1 MLTPERPNGPFLIT
15 DRDGN
20 CIAVID
26 PVTRKVVPTLSAPVP
41 LVARGAGDDLVLRTT
56 VDRADLPR
64 ALDSGTL
71 LHALAGAPART
82 AGASVPPGASGLIG
96 ASELIGTPGQLRQA
110 YLAGRADVPA
120 LLSLS
125 GIFPDQG
132 SYSGGTLVTIVGRHF
147 TGATAVYFGTRPA
160 AGFSVLDDRTIV
172 AVTPA
177 GSGAVPVTV
186 TTPGGSARVGYFF
199 YQYWPSL
206 SRLIPSAGPVGG
218 GNVVELVGANLNT
231 ALLVHFGDAIAFP
244 TAVSERQ
251 LLVTAPPVAG
261 PGTVPVYVTTIG
273 GVSNRLLYTYAAAP
287 SVTGV
292 SPGTGPIAGGTTLV
306 VTGTGLSQV
315 TAVTVGGLPAASF
328 RAYSDTLLLV
338 VTPPGAPG
346 PADLVITTAGG
357 SVTVSGGF
365 GYQAPTQTAVS
376 SAPDPSVVGEAVA
389 FTAVVTG
396 VPPTTGTPSG
406 TVTFDFGDGSAPV
419 PAALTGGTATV
430 SHVYTTASATPY
442 EVTVSYGGDVFFIPS
457 SGTDTQVVGAAST
470 TTTVLSS
477 PDPSVAGQSVTLVA
491 RVAPVPPGDGAP
503 TGTVTFDFG
512 DGTPT
517 VTAPLTGGAAT
528 VSHAY
533 GDAAE
538 APYAI
543 TAAYSGDG
551 NFTASAGAD
560 TQTVQQAAS
569 STDVSLAPNPSVA
582 GQPVTVTATVTAV
595 PPGAGTPTGTVTFD
609 FGDGSAPVTV
619 PLNDGVAAV
628 EHVYAEASE
637 ASYAVT
643 ATYNGD
649 GNIASSTETAAL
661 TVGQAASTTA
671 VTASPD
677 PATVGEPVT
686 FGATVTT
693 VPPGA
698 GTPTGTVT
706 FDFGDGS
713 APVTVPLADGAAA
726 TSHTYTDAAQ
736 SPYTV
741 TVTYNGDT
749 DTITSVGTFTQTVQP
764 AGTTTAVVSAPDPST
779 VGQEVTFSAAVTAVP
794 PGAGTP
800 TGTVTFDFGD
810 GTPTVTAAL
819 TDGTAETTHIYTD
832 AAETPYA
839 VTATYNG
846 DTDFTASAG
855 TATQTV
861 QPADTTTALTSTPDP
876 SAVGQSTTFVA
887 KVVPEEPA
895 GGSPTGTVTFEFS
908 DDSPPV
914 TVPVTGGT
922 ATISRP
928 NPEVSDSPY
937 TVAATYSGDDNFNPS
952 AGADSQVVT
961 KAVSTTTVSTTPSPS
976 VTGQTVAFSATV
988 EGVPASS
995 VTPTGTVTFD
1005 FGDGTAPVT
1014 VPLADGAAGTT
1025 HAYANASQSP
1035 YAVTVT
1041 YSGDANFTDSTG
1053 SSLHSVEQAAT
1064 VTTVTAAP
1072 DPSVTGEAVTVTVS
1086 PVAPGAGIPTG
1097 EATFDF
1103 GDGSPVLT
1111 ARLAGGSVTVTHVYT
1126 SAAGS
1131 PYTITAHYSGD
1142 GNFAPSDDT
1151 IVHTVAPAETTTTVL
1166 SSATPAAV
1174 GQTVTLIARVTPV
1187 PPGAGTPTGTV
1198 TFDFGD
1204 GTPTVT
1210 APVSGNLA
1218 TVTHAWTSTAGSPYT
1233 VTASYG
1239 GDGDFAASV
1248 GTAAQSVAM
1257 SVSTTSTT
1265 VSSAP
1270 DPSVVGGTVTFTAA
1284 VAVLPPASGT
1294 PTGSVTFAFG
1304 DGSPTVVVPLAGG
1317 TATTTHTYT
1326 TSGSYSVTAAYSG
1339 DADFAGSSGVD
1350 GQTVGQAGSTT
1361 ALVSAPD
1368 PSVTGEPVT
1377 FTATVASG
1385 AAGAGTPTGY
1395 VTFDFGD
1402 GSAVVLVPVDDGVA
1416 VAVHPYAGTAGS
1428 PYAVSAVYNGDA
1440 NFTGSSDSDTQ
1451 TVNPAATSTLV
1462 ITSPQPSS
1470 AGQPVTLTATVATV
1484 PPGKGT
1490 PSGTVTFDFG
1500 DGTPAVTTDAVAGL
1514 ATVVHAYTGTGGSPY
1529 TVTASYNGNADFSA
1543 SAGSTTQTVVQ
1554 TATALTVT
1562 TSGGPS
1568 VVGEPVT
1575 VAVTAAAVPPGAGV
1589 PDGTVTVDF
1598 GDGTA
1603 PTTVALAGGAALF
1616 THTYTT
1622 SLGSPYAISVVY
1634 NGSGDFTSA
1643 AATTA
1648 QTVLPD
1654 ATTTTVSDAPEPSV
1668 AGQPVTFTAT
1678 VAPAAPGAGAPTG
1691 TMTFDFGDGT
1701 GPVAAPVVAGVAT
1714 AVHAFAGTAGSPY
1727 TVTAAYG
1734 GDADFT
1740 ASSGTTDHFVDRAAS
1755 DVVITVAPD
1764 TSVSGQPVTVTT
1776 TVTATAP
1783 GAGTPTGTITVD
1795 FGDGTAPAEVPL
1807 VGGAATLTHA
1817 WAGTAGSPYVL
1828 TAAYSGDADFA
1839 ATSATGSHTV
1849 TAAASTLTVSSVPD
1863 PSVPGQP
1870 VTVTAAVSAVSPG
1883 AGTPTGAVTFDFGD
1897 GTPSVTAA
1905 LTDGT
1910 ATVTHAWAGT
1920 AGSPYTLTAA
1930 YQGDA
1935 DFAPAVGITTQ
1946 AVAPGAST
1954 TTVSGLPE
1962 PSVTGEPVT
1971 FFARVTPDAPGA
1983 GTPGGTVTFDF
1994 GDGTAPVTVTLT
2006 QGVATTVHA
2015 FTGAAGPYTVT
2026 AGYSGDDDF
2035 LASVG
2040 SGTHTV
2046 QQALTTTVVD
2056 SSPDPSVPGQA
2067 VAVTATVAAVAPGSG
2082 TPTGTVTFD
2091 FGDGTDPVAVAL
2103 TDGTATVPHTWAG
2116 AAGSPYAVTATY
2128 SGDPAFSAS
2137 EGTGT
2142 QAVTPAATG
2151 TTLTSS
2157 PDPSVPGQSVDLT
2170 ATVAP
2175 VAPGAGTPTGT
2186 VTFDFGDGTSPVTV
2200 PLTNGSA
2207 TTPHAWATTAGS
2219 PYPLTATYHGDGDFG
2234 PSTGSDTQTV
2244 GPADAEMTL
2253 AASPEPSADGQ
2264 NVTFTARVL
2273 AVPPGA
2279 GTPTGTVTFDFGDG
2293 TAPVTAPVLAGV
2305 ATTTHA
2311 YATTAGSP
2319 YTVTATYSGDADF
2332 TAATVTTPHT
2342 VTAGAATT
2350 ATTVT
2355 SSPDPTVTGQ
2365 PVTVT
2370 ATVVPMPSG
2379 AGVPTGT
2386 VTFDFGDGTAAI
2398 TAPLSGGTVTVAHT
2412 YTSATGSPYS
2422 ITAGYS
2428 GDANFSSS
2436 AGSDTQTVNPAA
2448 TTTTLVT
2455 APDPSVTGQPVT
2467 LTATVVPVGPGAG
2480 VPTGTVTFDFG
2491 DGTPAA
2497 TAPLSGGVA
2506 RISHAYTGS
2515 GGPFTATAS
2524 YAGAAGFTAS
2534 SGTDTQTVGKAA
2546 TTTAVVSSPD
2556 PTVVGQPTTLTATV
2570 AAQAPGAGT
2579 PTGTVTFDFGDGS
2592 PTVTAPLSNG
2602 LATTTHTYTGTAGSP
2617 YTLTGTYN
2625 GDTNYTASS
2634 GTDTQSVSKAATTT
2648 AVVSSPDPTV
2658 AGQPTTLTATVASV
2672 APGAGTPTGTVT
2684 FDFGDGTSPVTA
2696 ALSGGTAT
2704 VAHTYTGTSGSPYTL
2719 TGTYNGDANYTT
2731 SHGADTQTVGR
2742 AATTTSL
2749 VSAPDAGVV
2758 GQPITLTAT
2767 VAPVAPGAG
2776 TPTGTVTFTFGDGT
2790 TATTATLSGGI
2801 ATTTHTWTTRTG
2813 SPYPLTATYNGDTDF
2828 TASSGTDTQTVN
2840 KAATTT
2846 TVTSAPDPSVTGQSV
2861 TLTATVA
2868 PVSPGAGTP
2877 TGTVTF
2883 TFGDGTTATTATLSG
2898 GIATTTHTWTTRS
2911 GSPYTVTA
2919 GYNGDTNNATSS
2931 GTDTQTVNK
2940 AATTTTVTSAP
2951 DPSAVGQS
2959 VTLTATVAPVS
2970 PGAGTPTGT
2979 VTFTFGDGT
2988 TATTATLFGGVATT
3002 THTWTTRTGSPF
3014 PVTAAYNGDTNF
3026 TASTGS
3032 DTQTLSKSVTMT
3044 TVTSTPDPSVSGQA
3058 VTIRATVSAASG
3070 TPTGTVTFTFGD
3082 GTGSATAPVSGGVAT
3097 VTHTYTGTT
3106 GSPFTV
3112 SAAYGGDDSFAASSG
3127 SDTQMVNKAAT
3138 STVVVSTP
3146 NPSTTGDPVTVT
3158 ATVTAVAPGTGTPPG
3173 TVTLAIAG
3181 RTPQTV
3187 SLVNGRASA
3196 VFSPL
3201 PKGTHLVTGN
3211 YNGDVSYAP
3220 SSGTTTQVVNT

>member
-1 MLTPERPNGPFLIT
+1 MLTPERPDGPFLIT

-26 PVTRKVVPTLSAPVP
+26 PASRKVVPTLRAPVP

-56 VDRADLPR
+56 ADRADLPR
-64 ALDSGTL
+64 ALDSGML
-71 LHALAGAPART
+71 LHALPGALART
-82 AGASVPPGASGLIG
+82 ATAPGL
-96 ASELIGTPGQLRQA
+96 LRRTD
-110 YLAGRADVPA
+110 LAGRADVPG
-120 LLSLS
+120 LQGLS

-147 TGATAVYFGTRPA
+147 TGATAVYFGARRA
-160 AGFSVLDDRTIV
+160 AAFSVLDDRTIV
-172 AVTPA
+172 AVTPS

-186 TTPGGSARVGYFF
+186 TTPGGSARIGYFF
-199 YQYWPSL
+199 YLYWPVI

-218 GNVVELVGANLNT
+218 GNVVELVGANLST

-273 GVSNRLLYTYAAAP
+273 GVSNQLPYTYAAVP

-292 SPGTGPIAGGTTLV
+292 SPSTGPIAGGTTLV
-306 VTGTGLSQV
+306 VSGTGLSRV
-315 TAVTVGGLPAASF
+315 TAVTVGGVPAVSF

-338 VTPPGAPG
+338 VTPPGTPG
-346 PADLVITTAGG
+346 PADLVITTPGG

-365 GYQAPTQTAVS
+365 GYQAPTETAVS
-376 SAPDPSVVGEAVA
+376 SAPDPSAVGEAVT

-396 VPPTTGTPSG
+396 VPPTTGTPTG

-419 PAALTGGTATV
+419 PAALTGGTASV
-430 SHVYTTASATPY
+430 GHVYTAPSGTPY

-457 SGTDTQVVGAAST
+457 SGTDTQVVEAAST
-470 TTTVLSS
+470 TTTVQTS
-477 PDPSVAGQSVTLVA
+477 PDPSLAGQAVTLVA
-491 RVAPVPPGDGAP
+491 RVSPVPPGDGAP

-512 DGTPT
+512 DGSPT
-517 VTAPLTGGAAT
+517 VTAPLSSGAAT
-528 VSHAY
+528 VTHAY
-533 GDAAE
+533 PDAAE
-538 APYAI
+538 DPYAV

-551 NFTASAGAD
+551 NFTASTGTD

-569 STDVSLAPNPSVA
+569 ATDVSLAPSPSVA

-609 FGDGSAPVTV
+609 FGDGSPTATAPLT
-619 PLNDGVAAV
+619 DGVAAV
-628 EHVYAEASE
+628 DHAYTDAA
-637 ASYAVT
+637 ATSYTVT

-649 GNIASSTETAAL
+649 GNIAASTGTAAQ

-671 VTASPD
+671 VTASPN
-677 PATVGEPVT
+677 PAAVGEPVT
-686 FGATVTT
+686 FGATVTA

-706 FDFGDGS
+706 FDFGDGT
-713 APVTVPLADGAAA
+713 APVTVPLTDGAAA
-726 TSHTYTDAAQ
+726 TSHAYTGAAQ

-741 TVTYNGDT
+741 TVTYSGDADVIPST
-749 DTITSVGTFTQTVQP
+749 GTVTQTVQP
-764 AGTTTAVVSAPDPST
+764 AGTTTALVSAPDPST
-779 VGQEVTFSAAVTAVP
+779 VGQQVTFDATVTAVP

-819 TDGTAETTHIYTD
+819 TGGTAETTHVYTD
-832 AAETPYA
+832 TSATPYP

-846 DTDFTASAG
+846 GADFTASTG
-855 TATQTV
+855 TAAQTV

-876 SAVGQSTTFVA
+876 STVGQSTTFVA
-887 KVVPEEPA
+887 KVTPEAPA
-895 GGSPTGTVTFEFS
+895 AGSPTGTVTFEFS

-914 TVPVTGGT
+914 TVPVEGGT
-922 ATISRP
+922 ATVSHI
-928 NPEVSDSPY
+928 NPEVAASPY
-937 TVAATYSGDDNFNPS
+937 TVAATYSGDGNFNPS

-961 KAVSTTTVSTTPSPS
+961 KATSMTTVSTTPSPS
-976 VTGQTVAFSATV
+976 VTGQSVTFSATV

-995 VTPTGTVTFD
+995 VVPTGTVTFD

-1014 VPLADGAAGTT
+1014 VPLGGGTAGTT
-1025 HAYANASQSP
+1025 HAYTNASQSP

-1041 YSGDANFTDSTG
+1041 YSGDSNFTDSSG

-1072 DPSVTGEAVTVTVS
+1072 DPSVTGEAVTVTVT

-1097 EATFDF
+1097 DATFDF

-1111 ARLAGGSVTVTHVYT
+1111 ARLVDGSATVTHVYT
-1126 SAAGS
+1126 SASGS
-1131 PYTITAHYSGD
+1131 PYTISAHYSGD

-1166 SSATPAAV
+1166 SSAAPSAV

-1204 GTPTVT
+1204 GSPTVT
-1210 APVSGNLA
+1210 APVFDNLA

-1233 VTASYG
+1233 VTASYD

-1248 GTAAQSVAM
+1248 GTAVQSVAM
-1257 SVSTTSTT
+1257 SVSTTATT

-1270 DPSVVGGTVTFTAA
+1270 DPSVVGGAVTFTATVIA
-1284 VAVLPPASGT
+1284 VPPASGT
-1294 PTGSVTFAFG
+1294 PTGSVTFEFG
-1304 DGSPTVVVPLAGG
+1304 DGSPTVVVPLTGGAATAG
-1317 TATTTHTYT
+1317 HTYT
-1326 TSGSYSVTAAYSG
+1326 AAGSYSVTAVYSG
-1339 DADFAGSSGVD
+1339 DADFAGSSGLD
-1350 GQTVGQAGSTT
+1350 SQTVDQAGSTT
-1361 ALVSAPD
+1361 TLVSAPD

-1377 FTATVASG
+1377 FTATVASD
-1385 AAGAGTPTGY
+1385 AAGTGPLTGY

-1402 GSAVVLVPVDDGVA
+1402 GTAAVLVPVADGA
-1416 VAVHPYAGTAGS
+1416 AIAVHPYTGTAGG
-1428 PYAVSAVYNGDA
+1428 PYTVTAAYNGDA
-1440 NFTGSSDSDTQ
+1440 NVAGSSDTDTQ
-1451 TVNPAATSTLV
+1451 TVNPAATSTMV
-1462 ITSPQPSS
+1462 VASPQPSS
-1470 AGQPVTLTATVATV
+1470 AGQPVTLTAAIATV
-1484 PPGKGT
+1484 SPATGEPT
-1490 PSGTVTFDFG
+1490 GTVTFDFG
-1500 DGTPAVTTDAVAGL
+1500 DGSPTVTTGAVAGL
-1514 ATVVHAYTGTGGSPY
+1514 ATVVHAYTTTAGSPY
-1529 TVTASYNGNADFSA
+1529 TVTAAYNGDADFSA
-1543 SAGSTTQTVVQ
+1543 SAGTTTQTVVQ

-1562 TSGGPS
+1562 TGGGPS

-1603 PTTVALAGGAALF
+1603 PTTVALAGGAALV
-1616 THTYTT
+1616 THAYTT
-1622 SLGSPYAISVVY
+1622 GLGSPYAIHVVY
-1634 NGSGDFTSA
+1634 NGSGDFTTA
-1643 AATTA
+1643 VATTS
-1648 QTVLPD
+1648 QTVLP
-1654 ATTTTVSDAPEPSV
+1654 ATTTTTVTGAPEPSV
-1668 AGQPVTFTAT
+1668 TGQPVAFTAT
-1678 VAPAAPGAGAPTG
+1678 VTPVEPGAGAPVG

-1701 GPVAAPVVAGVAT
+1701 DPVAAPVVAGVAT
-1714 AVHAFAGTAGSPY
+1714 AEHDFAGTAGSPY

-1740 ASSGTTDHFVDRAAS
+1740 ASAGATGHSVVRAAS
-1755 DVVITVAPD
+1755 GVAITVAPD
-1764 TSVSGQPVTVTT
+1764 TSVSGQPVTVTA

-1783 GAGTPTGTITVD
+1783 GAGTPTGTVTVD
-1795 FGDGTAPAEVPL
+1795 FGDGTPPVAVPL
-1807 VGGAATLTHA
+1807 AGGAATVTHA
-1817 WAGTAGSPYVL
+1817 WAGAAGSPYVL
-1828 TAAYSGDADFA
+1828 TAAYNGDADFGP
-1839 ATSATGSHTV
+1839 TSATASHTV
-1849 TAAASTLTVSSVPD
+1849 TAAASTTSVTSVPD
-1863 PSVPGQP
+1863 PAVPGQP
-1870 VTVTAAVSAVSPG
+1870 VTVTATVSAVTPG
-1883 AGTPTGAVTFDFGD
+1883 AGTPTGTVTFDFGD
-1897 GTPSVTAA
+1897 GTPPVTTPV
-1905 LTDGT
+1905 TDGSAT
-1910 ATVTHAWAGT
+1910 ATHAWADT
-1920 AGSPYTLTAA
+1920 AGSPYTLTTT
-1930 YQGDA
+1930 YNGDT
-1935 DFAPAVGITTQ
+1935 DFAPSSSTTTQ
-1946 AVAPGAST
+1946 TVGPGAST

-1962 PSVTGEPVT
+1962 PSVTGQQVT
-1971 FFARVTPDAPGA
+1971 FSARVTPDAPGD
-1983 GTPGGTVTFDF
+1983 GTPTGTVTFDF
-1994 GDGTAPVTVTLT
+1994 GDGTAPV
-2006 QGVATTVHA
+2006 VATVSQGLATAVHA

-2035 LASVG
+2035 IASVG

-2046 QQALTTTVVD
+2046 QPASTTTVVG
-2056 SSPDPSVPGQA
+2056 SSPDPSATGQA
-2067 VAVTATVAAVAPGSG
+2067 VTVTATVAAVAPGAG
-2082 TPTGTVTFD
+2082 TPTGSVTFD
-2091 FGDGTDPVAVAL
+2091 FGDGTAPVAVPL
-2103 TDGTATVPHTWAG
+2103 TDGTATAPHTWTTT
-2116 AAGSPYAVTATY
+2116 AGSPFPVTATY
-2128 SGDPAFSAS
+2128 SGDPGFSAS
-2137 EGTGT
+2137 AGTGT
-2142 QAVTPAATG
+2142 QTVAPAATG

-2186 VTFDFGDGTSPVTV
+2186 VTFDFGDGGAPVTV
-2200 PLTNGSA
+2200 PLANGIA
-2207 TTPHAWATTAGS
+2207 TTPHTWTTTAGS
-2219 PYPLTATYHGDGDFG
+2219 PYSLTATYNGDGDFG

-2244 GPADAEMTL
+2244 GPVTAAMTL
-2253 AASPEPSADGQ
+2253 SSSPEPSTAGQ
-2264 NVTFTARVL
+2264 NVTFTARVS

-2279 GTPTGTVTFDFGDG
+2279 GTPTGAVTFDFGDG
-2293 TAPVTAPVLAGV
+2293 SAPVTVPVLGGI
-2305 ATTTHA
+2305 ATTDHA

-2319 YTVTATYSGDADF
+2319 YTVTAAYSGDADF
-2332 TAATVTTPHT
+2332 TPATATAPHS
-2342 VTAGAATT
+2342 VSASVVTT

-2370 ATVVPMPSG
+2370 ASVVPMPSG

-2398 TAPLSGGTVTVAHT
+2398 TAPLSGGAVTVAHT
-2412 YTSATGSPYS
+2412 YTSAAGSPYS
-2422 ITAGYS
+2422 ITAHYS

-2436 AGSDTQTVNPAA
+2436 AGGDTQTVLPAA

-2467 LTATVVPVGPGAG
+2467 LTATVAPVGPGAG

-2491 DGTPAA
+2491 DGTPTAS
-2497 TAPLSGGVA
+2497 APLSGGVA
-2506 RISHAYTGS
+2506 RISHAYTS
-2515 GGPFTATAS
+2515 AGGPYTATAS
-2524 YAGAAGFTAS
+2524 YDGDISFIAS
-2534 SGTDTQTVGKAA
+2534 SGTDTQTVGRAG

-2579 PTGTVTFDFGDGS
+2579 PTGTVTFDFGDGT

-2602 LATTTHTYTGTAGSP
+2602 LATTTHTYTTTSGSP

-2625 GDTNYTASS
+2625 GDTNYTTSS
-2634 GTDTQSVSKAATTT
+2634 GTDIQSVSKAATTT

-2672 APGAGTPTGTVT
+2672 APGTGTPTGTVT
-2684 FDFGDGTSPVTA
+2684 FDFGDGTGPVTA
-2696 ALSGGTAT
+2696 TLSGGVAT
-2704 VAHTYTGTSGSPYTL
+2704 VTHAFAGTSGSPYAL
-2719 TGTYNGDANYTT
+2719 TGTYNGDTNYTS
-2731 SHGADTQTVGR
+2731 SHGTDTQTVGR

-2749 VSAPDAGVV
+2749 VSSPDAGVV

-2767 VAPVAPGAG
+2767 VAPLAPGAG

-2790 TATTATLSGGI
+2790 GSATATLSGGV
-2801 ATTTHTWTTRTG
+2801 ASVTHTWTNRSG
-2813 SPYPLTATYNGDTDF
+2813 SPYALTATYNGDTDF

-2846 TVTSAPDPSVTGQSV
+2846 TVTSAPDPSVAGQSV
-2861 TLTATVA
+2861 ILTATVA
-2868 PVSPGAGTP
+2868 AQAPGAGTP

-2883 TFGDGTTATTATLSG
+2883 TFGDGTSTATATLSG
-2898 GIATTTHTWTTRS
+2898 GTATVTHAYAGTS
-2911 GSPYTVTA
+2911 GSPYTATA
-2919 GYNGDTNNATSS
+2919 AYNGDTNYATSS
-2931 GTDTQTVNK
+2931 GSDTQTVSR

-2959 VTLTATVAPVS
+2959 VTLTATVAPLA

-2988 TATTATLFGGVATT
+2988 SATTATLFAGTATT

-3014 PVTAAYNGDTNF
+3014 PITATYNGDTNF
-3026 TASTGS
+3026 TASTGN
-3032 DTQTLSKSVTMT
+3032 DTQTLSKSTTTT
-3044 TVTSTPDPSVSGQA
+3044 TVTSTPDPSVSGQS

-3070 TPTGTVTFTFGD
+3070 TPTGAVTFTFGD
-3082 GTGSATAPVSGGVAT
+3082 GTGSAIAPVSAGVAT

-3106 GSPFTV
+3106 GSPFTI
-3112 SAAYGGDDSFAASSG
+3112 SAAYSGNDSFAASSG
-3127 SDTQMVNKAAT
+3127 TDTQTVNRATT

-3146 NPSTTGDPVTVT
+3146 NPSTTGDQVTVT
-3158 ATVTAVAPGTGTPPG
+3158 ATVTAVAPGTGTPTG
-3173 TVTLAIAG
+3173 TITLAIAG

-3187 SLVNGRASA
+3187 TLVNGRASA
-3196 VFSPL
+3196 QFNPL

-3211 YNGDVSYAP
+3211 YNGDVRFAP
-3220 SSGTTTQVVNT
+3220 SSGTTTQVVNN